1 MGYQPMIRE
10 FKNMGSLA
18 HATTPMYDYPQQPDG
33 MQPRTA
39 GILLV
44 LLAALGIAF
53 YILSAI
59 LVRTDDPMYDRTT
72 PEQRNSAEIQMTPD
86 LWKPKHAYEP
96 PPPPPPPRQP
106 VVPVEPPTTKPQ

>member
-1 MGYQPMIRE
+1 
-10 FKNMGSLA
+10 
-18 HATTPMYDYPQQPDG
+18 MYDYPQQPDG

-39 GILLV
+39 GIFLA

-72 PEQRNSAEIQMTPD
+72 PEQRNSAEIQLTPD
-86 LWKPKHAYEP
+86 LWKPKQPFEP
-96 PPPPPPPRQP
+96 PPAPPPRQP
-106 VVPVEPPTTKPQ
+106 ITPSAPPTTKPQ